1 MRGSETGELVFEDC
15 EVPAENLMG
24 PENQGTYVLMKGL
37 DYERLILAAGALG
50 INQAAVDLS
59 TQYMQEREQFNT
71 KLGEMPI
78 LQAKLANMF
87 CRLQASRSY
96 VYNAATMFDA
106 GLKSNVESASV
117 FMQSSRAA
125 FRNAEECI

>member
-15 EVPAENLMG
+15 EIPIENMLGNDGKGVYIM
-24 PENQGTYVLMKGL
+24 MKGL

-59 TQYMQEREQFNT
+59 VEYMQDREQFGQ

-78 LQAKLANMF
+78 LQAKIADMY
-87 CRLQASRSY
+87 CRL
-96 VYNAATMFDA
+96 
-106 GLKSNVESASV
+106 
-117 FMQSSRAA
+117 
-125 FRNAEECI
+125 